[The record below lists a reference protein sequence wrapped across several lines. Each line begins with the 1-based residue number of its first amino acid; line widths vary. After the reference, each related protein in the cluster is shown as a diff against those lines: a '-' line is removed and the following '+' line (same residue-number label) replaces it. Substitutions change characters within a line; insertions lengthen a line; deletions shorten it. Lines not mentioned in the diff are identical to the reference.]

1 MYLVDNNVW
10 LERLLDQ
17 GRSEE
22 GGHFLDHLPSGHLFV
37 TDFAFYSIGVA
48 LSRPNHTDVLLRF
61 VQDAFVDGAV
71 GLIHLDPGDTE
82 RLVYTME
89 QFNLDFDD
97 AYQYAYQYVA
107 AEKHNLTLV
116 SFDSDFDR
124 TERGRKNPAQVLR
137 G

>member
-1 MYLVDNNVW
+1 MYLVDTNVW

-17 GRSEE
+17 VRSEE
-22 GGHFLDHLPSGHLFV
+22 AGHFLDHLPSERLFV
-37 TDFAFYSIGVA
+37 TDFAFHSIGVV
-48 LSRPNHTDVLLRF
+48 LSRLNHTDVLLRF

-82 RLVYTME
+82 RLVYAME
-89 QFNLDFDD
+89 QFNLDFND
-97 AYQYAYQYVA
+97 AYQYIA
-107 AEKHNLTLV
+107 AEKHDLALV

-124 TERGRKNPAQVLR
+124 TERGRKTPAQVLQ